1 VFQITAMFNSK
12 YGLKLE
18 DTDIKNDELKKFYE
32 LTTKLEGINASA
44 KLEDIFVNENKI
56 KKGRPSKNI
65 KAEET
70 LFEWINHKHKQ

>member
-1 VFQITAMFNSK
+1 MFQITAIFNTK

-18 DTDIKNDELKKFYE
+18 NTNIKDEELKKFYE

-44 KLEDIFVNENKI
+44 KLEDLFMNDNKV
-56 KKGRPSKNI
+56 KKGRPSKHI

-70 LFEWINHKHKQ
+70 LVEWINHKNK